1 MKNDIPLF
9 LLNPPSSLP
18 PERGGGK
25 INMSYIDKGIEG
37 FAGILKEGYTQWESA
52 SKKGFFYELDTRIKV
67 VFWLF
72 LIIVVSLKKEIL
84 PELGIFFTVFTLLV
98 LSRINLINFYKKIFL
113 FGFIFGFLISFPS
126 SLNVITHGKI
136 LIPIITLSRSYDF
149 WVYHIPEV
157 IGFTGEGVSVVAI
170 LTLRVLNSLS
180 VSFLILYTTPFP
192 EIIKALKVLKVPDT
206 FLIIISLAYKYIF
219 IFARIITDMHLAKKS
234 RLAGAVK
241 MAEAGNWIAGR
252 IAFIFKK
259 TQLECD
265 DVFKAMMGR
274 GFSGEIKLYQYQKIT
289 RRDWIVGFF
298 LFTAGL
304 LFLWV

>member
-9 LLNPPSSLP
+9 LLNTPSPLP
-18 PERGGGK
+18 PKRGGGR
-25 INMSYIDKGIEG
+25 INTSYIDKGIES
-37 FAGILKEGYTQWESA
+37 FAGILKEWYTQWESA
-52 SKKGFFYELDTRIKV
+52 SKTGFFYELDTRIKV

-84 PELGIFFTVFTLLV
+84 PELGIFFTVFTLVV
-98 LSRINLINFYKKIFL
+98 LSRVNLIDFYKKIFL
-113 FGFIFGFLISFPS
+113 LGFIFGFLISLPA
-126 SLNVITHGKI
+126 SLNVIAHGKV
-136 LIPIITLSRSYDF
+136 LFPIVTLSRSYDF

-157 IGFTGEGVSVVAI
+157 IGFTIEGVSVVAI

-192 EIIKALKVLKVPDT
+192 EIIKALKVLKVPDA
-206 FLIIISLAYKYIF
+206 FLIIISLTYKYIF
-219 IFARIITDMHLAKKS
+219 IFAHIVADMHLAKKS

-241 MAEAGNWIAGR
+241 MAEARNWIAGR
-252 IAFIFKK
+252 TAFIFKK

-265 DVFKAMMGR
+265 DVFKAMIGR

-289 RRDWIVGFF
+289 GRDWIVGFF
-298 LFTAGL
+298 LFTAGS
-304 LFLWV
+304 LFLWA

>member
-9 LLNPPSSLP
+9 LLTPPSSLP
-18 PERGGGK
+18 PKRGGGR
-25 INMSYIDKGIEG
+25 INTSYIDKGIEG

-52 SKKGFFYELDTRIKV
+52 SKTGFFYELDTRIKV

-84 PELGIFFTVFTLLV
+84 PELGIFFTVFTLVV
-98 LSRINLINFYKKIFL
+98 LSGITLINFYKRIFL
-113 FGFIFGFLISFPS
+113 LGFIFGFLISFPS
-126 SLNVITHGKI
+126 SLNVITHGKV
-136 LIPIITLSRSYDF
+136 LFPIITLSKAYDF

-157 IGFTGEGVSVVAI
+157 IGFTIEGVSVVAI

-192 EIIKALKVLKVPDT
+192 EIIKALKVLKVPDA
-206 FLIIISLAYKYIF
+206 FLIIISLTYKYIF
-219 IFARIITDMHLAKKS
+219 IFARIVADMHLAKKS